1 MEGERKRSKGSFF
14 HLFDWNGKS
23 RKKLF
28 LNNSELPVAI
38 LVIRKAELAQG
49 QENVESIAR
58 SQHHA
63 LEVDDR
69 RVNSSNKASSDFS
82 CTSSVTSDEGYGS
95 RAPGVVA
102 RLMGLDSL
110 PTSNA
115 AESSSTPLLNA
126 SSLRVS
132 QYDRSTPNL
141 WSEYKPMEYLN
152 ISSNLEGYSRNSLE
166 SRSQK
171 VQNRP
176 IERFQTEMLPPKS
189 AKSIALTH
197 HKLLSPIKNP
207 GFIPTK
213 NATYI
218 MEAAAKIIEASP
230 KATVNGKM
238 PSIGSTSVPLR
249 IRDLKRKMEAAHTAS
264 RPQRSNDFFAAKN
277 TKGQLCDRSAR
288 GSEGISSCKIS
299 TFSEKDTSE
308 SVRNKGKLV
317 SPSVQVR
324 SNVQRRE
331 GVTSRNSNIK
341 KQKEQKEIRSN
352 QSPKSQSSSQKT
364 KKTSENRTTNV
375 LRQNNQKQN
384 SSSGKESTN
393 LKNSFSNQAG
403 KRVQTMS
410 SSVGQSRTTN
420 KVVLKPETSRKMHLV
435 VTDTEKEKPN
445 NISLKKRPVNGEPQI
460 GRGVSDNESL
470 NRVERS
476 IKCNLA
482 VDGCMNTAVDNRKN
496 GMDVVSFTFTSPVKK
511 ATPDPQP
518 SVMEKSKSSV
528 IDLFGSNG
536 HPYFNKSTSFPGL
549 NIIGGDALG
558 VLLEQKLRELAN
570 KVESSQSNTNRD
582 EKCASSTSILQN
594 SMSICHVISTIPA
607 AQDRRSQLI
616 ENDKSDYLDE
626 FDCFTVEDSRLNEN
640 LKWQGSKE
648 IEEYSSSSNFSEAE
662 KDRCQ
667 HLSPVS
673 ILEPSFGSGSCSN
686 TNVESD
692 DVLNGFFTNESLEV
706 EGETELSDS
715 ASSISTVEVGRKH
728 IAKMFTKPQF
738 KESSEWELDYVRD
751 VLDNA
756 ELMLKEFRLDIPR
769 VINPLLFHQLE
780 DQENGRKINE
790 EMSKLER
797 KVLFD
802 CVSEC
807 IELMCGQTFVG
818 SYKSWAKTGTLFQ
831 RKGWLAEELYK
842 EILGWKC
849 MGSLMVDELVD
860 KDMSSGYGRWL
871 NFNIEAFEQGIE
883 IEKDILTCLV
893 DELVSDLF
901 IL

>member
-28 LNNSELPVAI
+28 LNNSELP
-38 LVIRKAELAQG
+38 AELAQG

-640 LKWQGSKE
+640 LKWQV
-648 IEEYSSSSNFSEAE
+648 
-662 KDRCQ
+662 
-667 HLSPVS
+667 L
-673 ILEPSFGSGSCSN
+673 
-686 TNVESD
+686 ESD